1 MATYTGLDG
10 STGTAFD
17 IVAGGLTITL
27 GAFTPSGGITDADL
41 QLSSTN
47 RMDFRIG
54 TVDVLGLDDAAVTLA
69 AASAT
74 AGQNVFLRGAGGGA
88 ATGAGLGGAN
98 VSLGAG
104 AGSNAAGSSADAGG
118 AAGSLTVAAAS
129 GGVGAPTDGVG
140 GNGGDVTVTPGSGGA
155 GDGSGVAGDPGA
167 LVLSTGIFRQ
177 SVQTIDMA
185 NSDVVLTLNPG
196 TPAGTLLTSNVLYVD
211 ANGGEVDLVLPPEAD
226 WSGGV
231 IMVVNTG
238 GEIIDVHND
247 ADSEIAQVATNEVGL
262 IFSDGTTLFE
272 FVGVA

>member
-10 STGTAFD
+10 TTGTAFTV
-17 IVAGGLTITL
+17 VAGGFTITS

-41 QLSSTN
+41 QLNSTN
-47 RMDFRIG
+47 RMDFQIG
-54 TVDVLGLDDAAVTLA
+54 VIDVLGLDDSAVSLA
-69 AASAT
+69 AAAAT
-74 AGQNVFLRGAGGGA
+74 AAQNVFLRAVKGGA
-88 ATGAGLGGAN
+88 ATGAGLAGA
-98 VSLGAG
+98 SLSIGAG
-104 AGSNAAGSSADAGG
+104 AGSDAAGTSADPGG
-118 AAGSLTVAAAS
+118 AAGSLTIAAAD
-129 GGVGAPTDGVG
+129 GGAGAPTDGVG
-140 GNGGDVTVTPGSGGA
+140 GNGGDVTITPGDGGA
-155 GDGSGVAGDPGA
+155 ADGSGVDGDPGA
-167 LVLSTGIFRQ
+167 MVLSGGIFRQ

-196 TPAGTLLTSNVLYVD
+196 TPAGTLLTSNILYVD

-231 IMVVNTG
+231 IMVVNSG

-247 ADSEIAQVATNEVGL
+247 ADSEIAQVAANEVGW